1 MAKIRISEL
10 PELTSGS
17 INTILVG
24 NDNNVTYKIPLTV
37 LTASV
42 VQLLSQST
50 DARLDLL
57 EQFESEFLPFSSSV
71 HQQIIDATNEQSLA
85 HLASTGSFNAFTSSY
100 INDSAS
106 FDDRIKSGSVVAGTI
121 SSSAQISALGFI
133 TGVVDIDNYVTTASY
148 NLDSASFNT
157 RIENATNEQYLA
169 GFATTQS
176 VNDLSTSIDSR
187 LDTLES
193 FSSSADSRYV
203 LSGSITQTTWD
214 NISGKPNNLV
224 SSSTQITE
232 YGFISESVDISS
244 LNSFTQSAEQRIS
257 DLEAATASYLTSL
270 DGAIS
275 NSAQVDY
282 NYILNTPNNIISSST
297 QISELG
303 FVTGAYVTINEYN
316 SLTQSF
322 NQITES
328 YYTLSGS
335 FGSID
340 FSGINAITES
350 YLLFTQSYYS
360 ASASVDSRLN
370 ALETAIDD
378 DSMYLTTSSFEAY
391 TQSIDNR
398 VSGLEAQ
405 TSSYLTSLDGAIT
418 SSQQIADL
426 GFITGVVDID
436 NYVTTASYNLDSA
449 SFSSRILAATNEQFL
464 GGFATTGSNI
474 FTGNQTI
481 SASLYVSGTTELGG
495 NIIPATPR
503 GATLGTSERPF
514 ADIFIQSASIH
525 IQSDISGTIDTTL
538 SNVSGNIQISAGGM
552 QLLGSGSFNAASAS
566 LNYISGNV
574 YFDILQNS
582 LQNFSSS
589 LDSRILAAT
598 NEQNL
603 SGFATTSSLNN
614 LSTSV
619 DSRLDL
625 LESFSSSADG
635 RYVLSGSITQTTWDN
650 IANKPNDIISSSLQI
665 SALGFITGVVD
676 IDNYVTTASYNTDS
690 ASFDTRIKNATNEQY
705 ILGFATTSSLE
716 VVSASAWG
724 AFQSASS
731 YSSSLATSISASN
744 YTITINSASV
754 SSLSS
759 SIYLTDVT
767 QSSNFT
773 TLSSSVDSRLDVVEA
788 TASLFTPFSTS
799 VDSRLDNQEAF
810 SSSLSVIANSSTK
823 IVDSAW
829 AGAGSWTGTY
839 TGNGGKV
846 LVTAYASG
854 YVGST
859 GLYSLSL
866 TRDGIVVDTNS
877 FYYNQASTHMVL
889 PPLNYVGY
897 NETGSHTYA
906 IVLNGGIVQD
916 SGDNGTIV
924 VTETFNTLN
933 AGLISS
939 SAQIT
944 ALGFVSSSTGTPAGT
959 ISSSAQIESLGYA
972 LTSSVNNLSASI
984 YLTDSTQSNN
994 IVINSASAWGAYTS
1008 ASAYSASAAATYAIK
1023 GGDATFNNLTATT
1036 FILSSSVYYVTASY
1050 SSGSTI
1056 FGNTSDD
1063 THQFTGSVSISGS
1076 LTASLSNGY
1085 FWVGNSSNKTYEVP
1099 TSSFTTTASFN
1110 SFTSSYYI
1118 DSASAAT
1125 ARNTT
1130 SASLASLQLSLG
1142 TTSVPF
1148 SASSVVNPSSY
1159 VLVTYYTASY
1169 NGGTMD
1175 LIAVDTVNN
1184 KATSTNYQF
1193 VNAGNGT
1200 GIAQNGKASSGAGAP
1215 NPALSSDIVSG
1226 SVRLKVSDTGTFTFK
1241 GVIRLF

>member
-1 MAKIRISEL
+1 MGKVRISEL
-10 PELTSGS
+10 PYLVSAS
-17 INTILVG
+17 ADVILPVV
-24 NDNNVTYKIPLTV
+24 DNGVTYKTDLNV
-37 LTASV
+37 LETAMV
-42 VQLLSQST
+42 HVLSSSI
-50 DARLDLL
+50 DNRLDFL
-57 EQFESEFLPFSSSV
+57 ETFSASFPQFSSS
-71 HQQIIDATNEQSLA
+71 IDIKIEAATNEQSLA
-85 HLASTGSFNAFTSSY
+85 HLITTSSFNSFTQSY
-100 INDSAS
+100 YNVSAS
-106 FDDRIKSGSVVAGTI
+106 FDSRIQNHI
-121 SSSAQISALGFI
+121 SSTAYISESYTEF
-133 TGVVDIDNYVTTASY
+133 VYSYHSESSSFSSRIDA
-148 NLDSASFNT
+148 
-157 RIENATNEQYLA
+157 ATNEQYIA
-169 GFATTQS
+169 GLLLTASYNT
-176 VNDLSTSIDSR
+176 DSTSFDSR
-187 LDTLES
+187 LDGLES
-193 FSSSADSRYV
+193 FSSSAD
-203 LSGSITQTTWD
+203 
-214 NISGKPNNLV
+214 N
-224 SSSTQITE
+224 
-232 YGFISESVDISS
+232 
-244 LNSFTQSAEQRIS
+244 
-257 DLEAATASYLTSL
+257 
-270 DGAIS
+270 
-275 NSAQVDY
+275 
-282 NYILNTPNNIISSST
+282 
-297 QISELG
+297 
-303 FVTGAYVTINEYN
+303 
-316 SLTQSF
+316 
-322 NQITES
+322 
-328 YYTLSGS
+328 
-335 FGSID
+335 
-340 FSGINAITES
+340 
-350 YLLFTQSYYS
+350 
-360 ASASVDSRLN
+360 
-370 ALETAIDD
+370 
-378 DSMYLTTSSFEAY
+378 
-391 TQSIDNR
+391 
-398 VSGLEAQ
+398 
-405 TSSYLTSLDGAIT
+405 
-418 SSQQIADL
+418 
-426 GFITGVVDID
+426 
-436 NYVTTASYNLDSA
+436 
-449 SFSSRILAATNEQFL
+449 
-464 GGFATTGSNI
+464 
-474 FTGNQTI
+474 
-481 SASLYVSGTTELGG
+481 
-495 NIIPATPR
+495 
-503 GATLGTSERPF
+503 
-514 ADIFIQSASIH
+514 
-525 IQSDISGTIDTTL
+525 
-538 SNVSGNIQISAGGM
+538 
-552 QLLGSGSFNAASAS
+552 
-566 LNYISGNV
+566 
-574 YFDILQNS
+574 
-582 LQNFSSS
+582 
-589 LDSRILAAT
+589 
-598 NEQNL
+598 
-603 SGFATTSSLNN
+603 
-614 LSTSV
+614 
-619 DSRLDL
+619 
-625 LESFSSSADG
+625 

-650 IANKPNDIISSSLQI
+650 IANKPNDIISSSTQI
-665 SALGFITGVVD
+665 SDLGFVTGSYTTITSFNNLTQSFNQISQSFTTVSGSFGE
-676 IDNYVTTASYNTDS
+676 IDFSGINSITASYLEFTQSYYSES
-690 ASFDTRIKNATNEQY
+690 ASFDSRIISGSAVAGTISGSSQ
-705 ILGFATTSSLE
+705 IAALGYATTSS
-716 VVSASAWG
+716 VTTISASAWG